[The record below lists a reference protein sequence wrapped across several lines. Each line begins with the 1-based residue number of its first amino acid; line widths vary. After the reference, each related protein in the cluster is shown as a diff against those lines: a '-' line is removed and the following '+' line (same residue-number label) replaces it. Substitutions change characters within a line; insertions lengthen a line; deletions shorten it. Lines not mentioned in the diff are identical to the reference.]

1 MSFSEDNSNLI
12 SKEENA
18 GKPVENKVEKDFKTR
33 IYDFI
38 SDAGEMLFMALM
50 KLVTL
55 FVHGILHII
64 AAILRGFD
72 RVKKHLARFFKKVWS
87 VISAPF
93 VRYFKAFKV
102 GSAEISRE
110 KRESGSKASF
120 GAFMRF
126 LGRAIFGKRG
136 LAVTVFNYA
145 LPVVSCIFLF
155 NI

>member
-93 VRYFKAFKV
+93 VRYLDRK
-102 GSAEISRE
+102 S
-110 KRESGSKASF
+110 
-120 GAFMRF
+120 
-126 LGRAIFGKRG
+126 
-136 LAVTVFNYA
+136 
-145 LPVVSCIFLF
+145 VV
-155 NI
+155 